1 MKESEEEIQH
11 RLSQQSLSLIVQA
24 CPGMK
29 SIGTCRHQNTF
40 WTEGGHC
47 FGIRNIL
54 GCIRDYT
61 GLIRAFLEE
70 EQKVVERSWRFREED
85 VLENEGIKM
94 ASYNCE

>member
-54 GCIRDYT
+54 GCMRLHRTYKGVSRGRKKGGGEIM
-61 GLIRAFLEE
+61 E
-70 EQKVVERSWRFREED
+70 V
-85 VLENEGIKM
+85 
-94 ASYNCE
+94 